1 MWKYITAWQCLCGNN
16 FLKYLLPSFYLN
28 RGSFF
33 ISKCMYVC
41 SLNSMK
47 YVIQRKI
54 MKNMDQV
61 YVATIPYL
69 EPCPNWNRKGNFIHF
84 FQEGWA

>member
-1 MWKYITAWQCLCGNN
+1 MAVCMCVCVEKI
-16 FLKYLLPSFYLN
+16 FLKYLLPSWKFSYN
-28 RGSFF
+28 F

-61 YVATIPYL
+61 YVATTPYL
-69 EPCPNWNRKGNFIHF
+69 EPCPNWNRNGNFVHF